1 MRLKLPLICLN
12 IYMLSSMESKSIK
25 QLIVNIVVAILSA
38 VITFLT
44 SCTFK

>member
-1 MRLKLPLICLN
+1 
-12 IYMLSSMESKSIK
+12 MESKSIK

-44 SCTFK
+44 SCTFNS

>member
-1 MRLKLPLICLN
+1 MYIHVLLMI
-12 IYMLSSMESKSIK
+12 IYLFKIMESKSIK
-25 QLIVNIVVAILSA
+25 HLIVNIVVAILSA